1 MENFKYYAKKAFSLF
16 NRMEMRVLPGNV
28 AFFFVL
34 ALFPIIT
41 IVVAISSYFS
51 LSLDNVIH
59 FIQDLIPKE
68 VGNILIEAI
77 SGKGFDTSVGAFS
90 IIALFVAS
98 NGTYAIINAANTLYQ
113 VEKSD
118 TLKNRIKSVLLLFIL
133 LLLIVFLLLV
143 PMFGEKI
150 LSLLGNSHLL
160 LQVKQIY
167 KILKWPTTLF
177 MIYANLK
184 LLYTIAPDKKI
195 PSKSTTYG
203 SIFTTIIWTIA
214 TAIFSYYL
222 KYFANYNL
230 IYGNLSSIIILMM
243 WIYIISYVFVMGI
256 AINATNLTEK

>member
-1 MENFKYYAKKAFSLF
+1 MENFKYYIKKAFNLF
-16 NRMEMRVLPGNV
+16 NSMEMRILPGNL

-41 IVVAISSYFS
+41 IIVAIASYFS
-51 LSLDNVIH
+51 ISLDFILDFIH
-59 FIQDLIPKE
+59 QIFPE
-68 VGNILIEAI
+68 EAGNIIIEAI

-90 IIALFVAS
+90 IIALIAAS
-98 NGTYAIINAANTLYQ
+98 NGTYAIINAANSLYQ
-113 VEKSD
+113 VENNDSLKDRVKSW
-118 TLKNRIKSVLLLFIL
+118 
-133 LLLIVFLLLV
+133 LLLIILLTLVLFLLLV
-143 PMFGEKI
+143 PMFGDKI
-150 LSLLGNSHLL
+150 ITLIGQGQLIN
-160 LQVKQIY
+160 QIKKIY
-167 KILKWPTTLF
+167 KILRWPSTFIL
-177 MIYANLK
+177 ILLNLK
-184 LLYTIAPDKKI
+184 LIYTIAPDKKI

-222 KYFANYNL
+222 KYFANYNI